1 MTFANDSI
9 LVLLDVTPAGELAGS
24 AAGLLGA
31 AASAGTPVAV
41 IVGEDR
47 LAADAAALGAA
58 QVLFAP
64 PSGAAE
70 QAGGPG
76 RSPGE
81 SSLTVPVV
89 DALAAA
95 ADLVRPDAIL
105 ISNSIEGRDVAG
117 RYAARTRSGLC
128 VDAVGVS
135 RDPEGVVAHHSVY
148 GGAYSVDAAVTWG
161 APVIT
166 IRQGAIDARAEA
178 VAAPE
183 VETLQVRASGKKAAT
198 VGAVDAAVV
207 TSSRPELRGAGKVV
221 AGGRGLGSQEKF
233 VLVEELADALGAAVG
248 ASRAAVD
255 AGYVPQAHQV
265 GQTGVSV
272 APQLYV
278 ALGISGAI
286 QHKAGMQTAK
296 TIVAINKDAD
306 APIFEIADYGVV
318 GDLFTVVPQLIAALE
333 VRKA

>member
-1 MTFANDSI
+1 MTEFAADSI
-9 LVLLDVTPAGELAGS
+9 LVLLDVTPSGGLAKS
-24 AAGLLGA
+24 SAGLLGA
-31 AASAGTPVAV
+31 AAGVGTPVALLV
-41 IVGEDR
+41 TP
-47 LAADAAALGAA
+47 DAASLASEAGDLGAA
-58 QVLFAP
+58 FVLT
-64 PSGAAE
+64 AE
-70 QAGGPG
+70 GD
-76 RSPGE
+76 
-81 SSLTVPVV
+81 SSLLTVPRV

-105 ISNSIEGRDVAG
+105 VSNSIEGREVAG

-135 RDPEGVVAHHSVY
+135 RDAEGVVAQHSVY
-148 GGAYSVDAAVTWG
+148 GGAYNVDSAVTWG

-166 IRQGAIDARAEA
+166 VRQGAVDARAESRT
-178 VAAPE
+178 PE
-183 VETLQVRASGKKAAT
+183 VDALSVTASGQAAAS
-198 VGAVDAAVV
+198 VESVQEAVV
-207 TSSRPELRGAGKVV
+207 ASSRPELRGAAKIVS
-221 AGGRGLGSQEKF
+221 GGRGLGSGEKF
-233 VLVEELADALGAAVG
+233 ALVDQLADVLGAAVG

-255 AGYVPQAHQV
+255 AGYVPQSYQV

-272 APQLYV
+272 SPQLYI

-306 APIFEIADYGVV
+306 APIFDIADFGVV

-333 VRKA
+333 AKKA